1 MEPGVVE
8 TADHDLKAEERMEF
22 LLQLRKRG
30 IQDTRVL
37 RALETVPRERFVEAG
52 QQDLAFADQAL
63 PICCGQ
69 TISQPYVVAAMTEAL
84 ELGPHHRVLEIG
96 TGSGYQAAILGRLAW
111 EVVTI
116 ERYRTLGETARARLA
131 ALGLSNVTVIVGD
144 GTKGDPERA
153 PFDRIIVTA
162 ATPQIPA
169 PLLDQLAPDGILIAP
184 VGPTGGVQ
192 QLVRLHKKE
201 DGTFE
206 ERTLMAVR
214 FVPLIPGQAASL

>member
-1 MEPGVVE
+1 VEPGVVE
-8 TADHDLKAEERMEF
+8 TADHDHKAEERMEF

-37 RALETVPRERFVEAG
+37 RALETVPRERFVEEG

-63 PICCGQ
+63 PISCGQ

-84 ELGPHHRVLEIG
+84 EIGPHHRVLEIG
-96 TGSGYQAAILGRLAW
+96 TGSGYQAAVLARLAW

-116 ERYRTLGETARARLA
+116 ERYRTLAEMARGRLA
-131 ALGLSNVTVIVGD
+131 ALGLNNVTVTVGD
-144 GTKGDPERA
+144 GTQGDPARA

-162 ATPQIPA
+162 ATPKIPA
-169 PLLDQLAPDGILIAP
+169 PLLEQLAADGILVAP
-184 VGPTGGVQ
+184 VGPTGGIQ

-201 DGTFE
+201 NGTIE